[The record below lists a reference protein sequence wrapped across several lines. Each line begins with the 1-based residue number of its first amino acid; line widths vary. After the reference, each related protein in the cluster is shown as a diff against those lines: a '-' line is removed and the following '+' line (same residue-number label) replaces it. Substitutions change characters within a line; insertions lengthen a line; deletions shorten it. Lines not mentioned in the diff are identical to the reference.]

1 MKTTTASMEI
11 SLTVWIFHYTIFF
24 TVFLLCVHV
33 RHSTK
38 LSLNGLRYS
47 MQDKRHERSFP
58 SRLIFD
64 MHGLLVERI
73 RLEGIYEYMPLGG
86 MDKN

>member
-73 RLEGIYEYMPLGG
+73 RLEGIYEYTLGG